1 LRPGLFGTS
10 ASEQSTD
17 RFSAAYNPGVSIDAD
32 VAAGA
37 LVETLRYFVSAVP
50 VGWVRGTYFG
60 VGGVTGVAVPTLNGV
75 WIHKSDADVA
85 DVSDLLDQVAATGL
99 PHCLQFRPG
108 SAARLVNLATSRGM
122 AHLEDIP
129 LMVIE
134 DPGQLKGAQVV
145 GGLVIRE
152 LLPDEAHLHARVA
165 AAGFEVATE
174 VFLQLMSPA
183 VLAMPGVRCYVGEA
197 GGQPVTTGLGIKL
210 GSNVAIF
217 NIATLPEHRR
227 RGYGAAVT
235 ARAVADGLAA
245 GAQWSWLQ
253 SSAQG
258 YKVYERLGFRTMEP
272 WPCWIAQAAPIA

>member
-1 LRPGLFGTS
+1 
-10 ASEQSTD
+10 
-17 RFSAAYNPGVSIDAD
+17 VSIDAD
-32 VAAGA
+32 GAAEA

-50 VGWVRGTYFG
+50 GGWVRRAHFG
-60 VGGVTGVAVPTLNGV
+60 IGGITGAAVPTLNGV
-75 WIHKSDADVA
+75 WVHKSNADVA
-85 DVSDLLDQVAATGL
+85 EVSDFLDQVAATGL

-108 SAARLVNLATSRGM
+108 SAARLENLATSRGM

-134 DPGQLKGAQVV
+134 DTGQLDAAQVV
-145 GGLVIRE
+145 SGLVIRE
-152 LLPDEAHLHARVA
+152 LLPDEAQLHARVA
-165 AAGFEVATE
+165 AVGFGVAAE

-183 VLAMPGVRCYVGEA
+183 VLAAPGLRCYVGEA
-197 GGQPVTTGLGIKL
+197 GGQPVTTGLGVKL

-235 ARAVADGLAA
+235 ARAVSDGLAA

-253 SSAQG
+253 SSTDG
-258 YKVYERLGFRTMEP
+258 YKVYERLGFRTMEA
-272 WPCWIAQAAPIA
+272 WHCWIAPGTSTA